1 MGPWDLQRARAWA
14 GCFHLTAHG
23 WSHQPFN
30 PIIQMRKLRL
40 GGGNVLPRWNFRFF

>member
-1 MGPWDLQRARAWA
+1 MGPWDLQHSRAWA

-23 WSHQPFN
+23 WSHQHFN

-40 GGGNVLPRWNFRFF
+40 REGNVLPRWNFMFF